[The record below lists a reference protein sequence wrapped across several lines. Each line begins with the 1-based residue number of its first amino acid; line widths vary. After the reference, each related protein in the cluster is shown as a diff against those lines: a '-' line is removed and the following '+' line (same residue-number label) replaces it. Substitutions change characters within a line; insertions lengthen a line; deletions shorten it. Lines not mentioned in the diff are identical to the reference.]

1 MFITQR
7 YINKCVMQWITYN
20 AYDVCH
26 YNFSEAES
34 AKEIIVKNPYWIIF
48 YKHVDNS
55 GTIEK

>member
-1 MFITQR
+1 
-7 YINKCVMQWITYN
+7 MQWITYN
-20 AYDVCH
+20 AYDDCH